1 MYGYQ
6 EEKEKPV
13 QENHTG
19 IPDKL
24 LQRAE
29 QKSGISLR
37 DVRVHYNSPEP
48 EGIQAYAYTRGNE
61 VFIGPGQERHLP
73 HELGHVVQQKQGR
86 VLANTSVNGMPLN
99 DEAALEKEADN
110 FL

>member
-1 MYGYQ
+1 MYGYT
-6 EEKEKPV
+6 EEKEKTA
-13 QENHTG
+13 QENRTG
-19 IPDKL
+19 IPDTL
-24 LQRAE
+24 LQKAE
-29 QKSGISLR
+29 QKSGMSLR

-48 EGIQAYAYTRGNE
+48 ENIQAYAYTRGNE
-61 VFIGPGQERHLP
+61 VFIGPGREQYLS

-86 VLANTSVNGMPLN
+86 VLANSSVNGLPLN